1 MPMMIPVQSCVR
13 LLCLFAIVL
22 FITCVP
28 LSAAT
33 IFYVDWTAATVGTPG
48 SATGVITLP
57 DLSTVTVTYAG
68 DVASP
73 TQVNGSGNMY
83 WAVPTPTTYTG
94 GAISNP
100 PPPFDIISFQ
110 AGPTSINTL
119 TFSRPV
125 TDLVFDVLSLNAANL
140 QFNQPFNVVNF
151 GNGFFGNG
159 TLTAGAPTS
168 GLPFGT
174 NFPLVPTFEGNGVI
188 QFSGTTLNSLSFNH
202 TATEFWAG
210 FTLGIAGVGTPT
222 VPEPSTLTLLGAG
235 LLAAGFW
242 RTRRRRQ

>member
-1 MPMMIPVQSCVR
+1 MMVPVQSCLR
-13 LLCLFAIVL
+13 LLCLFVVVL
-22 FITCVP
+22 FVTCVP

-48 SATGVITLP
+48 TATGVITLP

-73 TQVNGSGNMY
+73 TQVSGGTPY
-83 WAVPTPTTYTG
+83 WGASPTTYTG

-100 PPPFDIISFQ
+100 PPTTDIISIS

-119 TFSRPV
+119 SFSRGV
-125 TDLVFDVLSLNAANL
+125 TNLVFDVLSLNAPGDTL
-140 QFNQPFNVVNF
+140 EFNQPFNLVNS
-151 GNGFFGNG
+151 GPGFFGG
-159 TLTAGAPTS
+159 GSLTAGAPTS
-168 GLPFGT
+168 GAPFGT
-174 NFPLVPTFEGNGVI
+174 NFPLTGSGEGNGVI
-188 QFSGTTLNSLSFNH
+188 QFSGLTLNSLSFIH
-202 TATEFWAG
+202 SGPEFWAG
-210 FTLGIAGVGTPT
+210 FTLGIAGVATPT
-222 VPEPSTLTLLGAG
+222 VPEPSTLALLGTG